1 MLHLPGETM
10 MKRHLKN
17 GECACCL
24 CGWVM
29 LLRELRFGAYWELTC
44 TRAMG
49 RGTPGMLSLVPLG
62 GLRVVTT
69 ADRQEIK
76 EGGKNTS
83 GGAKESSPLPSPAFI
98 VTGRGCLALS
108 ATPYLTLWSQKVRGR
123 QVSETPFCARGG

>member
-1 MLHLPGETM
+1 
-10 MKRHLKN
+10 
-17 GECACCL
+17 
-24 CGWVM
+24 M

-76 EGGKNTS
+76 EGEKI
-83 GGAKESSPLPSPAFI
+83 PLGEPRKVPHY
-98 VTGRGCLALS
+98 LLQLLS
-108 ATPYLTLWSQKVRGR
+108 
-123 QVSETPFCARGG
+123 